1 MLEFL
6 NKNATELDIY
16 LVCAREEDQDNINYH
31 IFSILP
37 NTLVPEEILDANN
50 WKENSKE
57 WKLKAN
63 VGFEASIVKQMSNQ
77 LWYSIPLTFPYLEQL
92 AVVKISKSEIGS
104 TILEILKALDKKE

>member
-37 NTLVPEEILDANN
+37 NTLVPEEIF
-50 WKENSKE
+50 
-57 WKLKAN
+57 
-63 VGFEASIVKQMSNQ
+63 GRQ
-77 LWYSIPLTFPYLEQL
+77 
-92 AVVKISKSEIGS
+92 
-104 TILEILKALDKKE
+104 